1 MQELDRKSHVS
12 QEIDNLSLIL
22 ILSGPRAKP
31 TVSQKGDRL
40 GWKTA
45 VSHEVDINVVR

>member
-12 QEIDNLSLIL
+12 QEIDNLSL